1 MPISILGTL
10 VFFVWIAS
18 LYQVQVTWVWYAIAA
33 LFAAIL
39 MEAAPPVPGVSLLVF
54 MVIFKMLN
62 VPEDA
67 LIPAMVFDILF
78 GIVSAAAN
86 QMLLQVE
93 MVNQA
98 TRMGLLNRDILTTP
112 LRKKN

>member
-1 MPISILGTL
+1 
-10 VFFVWIAS
+10 
-18 LYQVQVTWVWYAIAA
+18 
-33 LFAAIL
+33 

-62 VPEDA
+62 VPEEA

-98 TRMGLLNRDILTTP
+98 TKMGLLNRDILTTP